1 MASFGKHF
9 TVNEKDGL
17 SLPTAVHKGDFYRI
31 TVLTDRLVRLE
42 YSVSGN
48 FVDNLTDLVSN
59 RNFPVP
65 LFDCRTPPPNINRQT
80 MKITIRWTR
89 PKRHRLRFVLYRPYR

>member
-65 LFDCRTPPPNINRQT
+65 SYTFEEDDKYMVINT
-80 MKITIRWTR
+80 
-89 PKRHRLRFVLYRPYR
+89 